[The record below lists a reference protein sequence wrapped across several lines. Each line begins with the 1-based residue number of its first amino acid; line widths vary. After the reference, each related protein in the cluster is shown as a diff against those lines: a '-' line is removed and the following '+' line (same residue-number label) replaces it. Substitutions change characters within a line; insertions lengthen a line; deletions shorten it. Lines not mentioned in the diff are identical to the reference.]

1 MGLGYVRIPD
11 PRGRGH
17 RADALTLEHAM
28 GRANP
33 NWAAQSGSPVAER
46 CRGGG
51 ALNVATKPILIVTP
65 TLPTASSTLPPVPA
79 CSGLAAISDFWALTK
94 SK

>member
-51 ALNVATKPILIVTP
+51 ALNVATKPILIGYAYSAHSLQYP
-65 TLPTASSTLPPVPA
+65 PASSRL
-79 CSGLAAISDFWALTK
+79 
-94 SK
+94 